1 MDAAFALYG
10 LAALGAVVMLAVA
23 GRRSR
28 PTGDDGPRPDPSL
41 GVALDTKQP
50 GMNNQ
55 GTL

>member
-10 LAALGAVVMLAVA
+10 LAALAAVVMLAVA

-28 PTGDDGPRPDPSL
+28 PAGDDGPRPDPSL

-55 GTL
+55 GVL